1 MGNKKFFSL
10 PPLSSS
16 NCGECIALRS
26 VLTIK
31 GRREKPTV
39 GDKVELT
46 SLGGGGGGGGRANSF
61 FFAWPKRGNYVS
73 GLVVAIGLKSRATQ
87 KFADSYF
94 RPTCLRRKF
103 PRLKVTFGND
113 SFLFRKPSIFCREVW
128 ELTGGAFWR
137 CGLGDGSIETR
148 LAAHV
153 SCCARFTSYT
163 FQDYSISI

>member
-1 MGNKKFFSL
+1 MWAIKCFFRS
-10 PPLSSS
+10 PLSSS

-26 VLTIK
+26 VLTKK

-46 SLGGGGGGGGRANSF
+46 SLGGGGGGRANSF

-73 GLVVAIGLKSRATQ
+73 GLVVAIGLKIRATQ
-87 KFADSYF
+87 KFTDSYF

-128 ELTGGAFWR
+128 EFSGGLSWR
-137 CGLGDGSIETR
+137 CGLGGGSIETR

-163 FQDYSISI
+163 FQDHSISI